1 VSWVGDLG
9 DRLQS
14 MAAGV
19 VGRLPP
25 SVLRRLSGG
34 APIVVDGQELDA
46 EVQLALAM
54 LRVTGQRSLDRM
66 TPLEAREELRRS
78 ARVFAGTPIPMARIE
93 PDAITTPAGPVP
105 VRLYVPRG
113 PERRLPLVVYYHG
126 GGWVV
131 GGLDTHDT
139 TCRFLAHEIDA
150 AVLAVDYRLA
160 PEARFPAA
168 VDDAFAAFEWAA
180 RAATSLGCDPDRVV
194 VAGDSAGGNL
204 ATVVAR
210 LAGASN
216 GPRPA
221 AQLLI
226 YPVTDLSTKHA
237 SYRTFSTGFFL
248 TEAEMDWY
256 RGHYL
261 PDASAARYPR
271 ASPLLAADLRGMPP
285 AVVVTAGFDVLRDE
299 GEAYAGRLRDA
310 GVRVEHRRIA
320 GQIHGF
326 ANATGV
332 SPVARRAMAEVAALV
347 RAVLS

>member
-1 VSWVGDLG
+1 MGDIG
-9 DRLQS
+9 DRLQG
-14 MAAGV
+14 AVAGV

-25 SVLRRLSGG
+25 SVLRRLAGG
-34 APIVVDGQELDA
+34 TPIVVDGQELDA

-54 LRVTGQRSLDRM
+54 LRMTGHRSLDRM
-66 TPLEAREELRRS
+66 TPSQAREELRRS

-93 PDAITTPAGPVP
+93 PDAIPTPAGPIP

-113 PERRLPLVVYYHG
+113 PDRRRPLVVYYHG

-160 PEARFPAA
+160 PESRFPAA

-180 RAATSLGCDPDRVV
+180 RAATALGCDPDRIV

-204 ATVVAR
+204 AAVVAR
-210 LAGASN
+210 VAATSN

-221 AQLLI
+221 AQLLV
-226 YPVTDLSTKHA
+226 YPVTDLSTKHP
-237 SYRTFSTGFFL
+237 SYRTFSSGFFL

-261 PDASAARYPR
+261 PDASAVRDPR
-271 ASPLLAADLRGMPP
+271 ASPLLATDLRGVPP

-332 SPVARRAMAEVAALV
+332 SPVARRAMGEVAALV
-347 RAVLS
+347 RAVVG